1 MKPRK
6 ILAIVALL
14 TTVTLAQSQSPV
26 DGGKAGNG
34 PLLSPYGQIGSPLPK
49 VEEKPAEK
57 KALDLE
63 APYLEPDKVP
73 LGAIPRDEVPAPY
86 SRFFFSGEYIGWNL
100 NNTTVNPVIFNAPV
114 GILQILPNNLN
125 FSQTGVLT
133 SVVNISN
140 QTSLMLQSNTQLS
153 QDGIVDYGIQSGTR
167 LTAGV
172 FIDQEAGSAVTGNFI
187 YLPKSSFSVSNNLGF
202 NQFPILLQTGYSNTL
217 TYLIQ
222 PTVVGTDSQTPT
234 PVSEDFQITLARQ
247 VNSSVFASIN
257 NYVVGGEINA
267 KGKDLYIGD
276 MMFSGLLGFRYF
288 QFKEALS
295 VNSNYEIF
303 RPDGVTDVETVVLN
317 GATIQQPIV
326 GNFPNPIQINST
338 SVDSI
343 KVYNHFIG
351 PQIGFNGEFKYNR
364 WSVFGTGKLG
374 IGVLHQVAKIQSV
387 TSQTITKEYS
397 TTQNNQLITATNTTT
412 TTGNGGLL
420 FSPYDNGKY
429 DRNQFGL
436 LPEIN
441 VKLGYNVTDR
451 FKITAGY
458 DFLLVSNVLRAPGQ
472 TQFIPYGNQV
482 NYSANGQ
489 NVNSNQTLQVPAF
502 QYNNSNLIIN
512 GLNIGA
518 QLDF

>member
-1 MKPRK
+1 
-6 ILAIVALL
+6 
-14 TTVTLAQSQSPV
+14 
-26 DGGKAGNG
+26 
-34 PLLSPYGQIGSPLPK
+34 
-49 VEEKPAEK
+49 
-57 KALDLE
+57 
-63 APYLEPDKVP
+63 
-73 LGAIPRDEVPAPY
+73 
-86 SRFFFSGEYIGWNL
+86 
-100 NNTTVNPVIFNAPV
+100 
-114 GILQILPNNLN
+114 
-125 FSQTGVLT
+125 
-133 SVVNISN
+133 
-140 QTSLMLQSNTQLS
+140 
-153 QDGIVDYGIQSGTR
+153 
-167 LTAGV
+167 
-172 FIDQEAGSAVTGNFI
+172 
-187 YLPKSSFSVSNNLGF
+187 
-202 NQFPILLQTGYSNTL
+202 
-217 TYLIQ
+217 
-222 PTVVGTDSQTPT
+222 
-234 PVSEDFQITLARQ
+234 
-247 VNSSVFASIN
+247 
-257 NYVVGGEINA
+257 
-267 KGKDLYIGD
+267 LYIGD